1 VEVYTKQ
8 NILRRYKT
16 SMELN
21 KTFTNRQ
28 LETRDP
34 NHLILVT
41 SAWLKNN
48 ADKAALVEAYY
59 DTRADRPTDQNFIN
73 KVKST
78 GYIHTP
84 LFITDVKG
92 VGEVV
97 VAGRQRLKAALA
109 LGLPEVP
116 VITHDPSVDLSIEL
130 ELTENLARSENT
142 VLESAHAFK
151 KALQKGISK
160 EKLSEMVGLS
170 TTQVGN
176 IIMVGELPKF
186 ILDLIDKGELGLTA
200 AVQLVKTYGKK
211 APVGAGLIKVYD
223 EESQKQMK
231 EAVEKM
237 SLEARL
243 AGGGK
248 ISVRQARNSKPN
260 SMDELTPRNWKA
272 ILEDELLPDDFRA
285 LIEVFIGK
293 KAWQIARGEHPDS
306 LYFLCKKEPTPKPK
320 KEKVAKQPKKT
331 KSTQP
336 VQEEAK
342 QESQESFDPAELFR

>member
-1 VEVYTKQ
+1 VE
-8 NILRRYKT
+8 
-16 SMELN
+16 MN

-34 NHLILVT
+34 RHLILIN
-41 SAWLKNN
+41 SAWMKAYPDKV
-48 ADKAALVEAYY
+48 ADVESYY
-59 DTRADRPTDQNFIN
+59 DKRADRPTDTAFIN

-78 GYIHTP
+78 GYVHTP
-84 LFITDVKG
+84 LFITDVEG

-130 ELTENLARSENT
+130 ELSENLARSENT

-160 EKLSEMVGLS
+160 EKLSEVVGLS

-176 IIMVGELPKF
+176 IIMAGELPRF
-186 ILDLIDKGELGLTA
+186 VHDLMDKGELGLTA
-200 AVQLVKTYGKK
+200 ALQLVKAYGKK

-231 EAVEKM
+231 EAIEKM

-243 AGGGK
+243 AGGGNK
-248 ISVRQARNSKPN
+248 ITVRQARNSVPA
-260 SMDELTPRNWKA
+260 SADELTPKNWKA
-272 ILEDELLPDDFRA
+272 ILEDETLADDIRA

-293 KAWQIARGEHPDS
+293 KSWQIARGENPDS
-306 LYFLCKKEPTPKPK
+306 LYFLAKKDPTPKPK
-320 KEKVAKQPKKT
+320 KEKVVKPKKT
-331 KSTQP
+331 KSTEP
-336 VQEEAK
+336 TEETK
-342 QESQESFDPAELFR
+342 QENFDPADLFR